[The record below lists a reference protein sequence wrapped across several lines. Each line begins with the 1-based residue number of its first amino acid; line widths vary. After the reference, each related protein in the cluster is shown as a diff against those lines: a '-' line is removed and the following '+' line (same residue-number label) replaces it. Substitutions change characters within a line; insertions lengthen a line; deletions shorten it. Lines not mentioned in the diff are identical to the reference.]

1 MNIRDALRQG
11 TRILTQA
18 GSESPRL
25 DAQVLLLTVLQA
37 ERTILISHP
46 ERELTPE
53 QETEYNRIISERA
66 LGKPVSY
73 ITGTKEFM
81 GLEFL
86 VNEAVLIPRPETEL
100 LVEEALREMR
110 RPLRVLDL
118 CTGSGAIAISIKKLC
133 PEAEVTEAL
142 QVAKEKARRILGEPL
157 SVACG
162 DTSPQRGEARFCE
175 EPESALGSPL
185 WGELSAERTE
195 RGRNVRFLQG
205 DLFEALPEED
215 CFDLILSNPPYIPNA
230 VVEGLA
236 KDVKDFEPRMA
247 LEGGEDGLDIY
258 RRLIPEAAKRL
269 APGGILLLEIG
280 HDQGETVPALCQQAG
295 LIEVTV
301 QEDLAGLDRVVKAK
315 VSDKDKRTA
324 GNNLVPS
331 SFEKIAYYETL
342 FDKLREAVPDPEG
355 GLDTSLTKELRE
367 ALRLLEDYYSS
378 GQWLVDYEADEAG
391 TYPPE
396 LKRGVLSQDGLY
408 ELLSLFN
415 E

>member
-1 MNIRDALRQG
+1 MNIRNALRQA
-11 TRILTQA
+11 TTTLTQA
-18 GSESPRL
+18 GSESPGL

-53 QETEYNRIISERA
+53 QETEYNEYISERA

-81 GLEFL
+81 GMEFL
-86 VNEAVLIPRPETEL
+86 VTEAVLIPRPETEL

-110 RPLRVLDL
+110 GPLRVLDL

-133 PEAEVTEAL
+133 PEAEVTATDLSEAAL
-142 QVAKEKARRILGEPL
+142 EVAKENARRILGESEDL
-157 SVACG
+157 SLK
-162 DTSPQRGEARFCE
+162 SE
-175 EPESALGSPL
+175 EPIH
-185 WGELSAERTE
+185 
-195 RGRNVRFLQG
+195 FLKG

-280 HDQGETVPALCQQAG
+280 HDQGETVPALCRQAG

-342 FDKLREAVPDPEG
+342 FDKLREAVPDPES

-367 ALRLLEDYYSS
+367 ALRLLEDYYES